1 MLTLAARSMSAHD
14 FGQFALWFNAVSFLA
29 VVAGGGQEKL
39 VIRSWNEYL
48 GATQFGLARGSLV
61 IGATASTAAAV
72 LICLMGFVAG
82 LLFGADHGLLL
93 AAAFFLVLQTIYT
106 FTTHATR
113 AIIGVASSDGHEI
126 TWRLIVIF
134 GTGGAILLGAPLGST
149 GIFAFAALGTVLALA
164 MQLLSI
170 YRGCPPAVRK
180 AAAEFELGP
189 WASRSL
195 RMWSAGVL
203 EAANQYL
210 EVLLIGLVLSPTA
223 AGGYFVASRFAN
235 VFAMVAGS
243 LNNFSAREIARDH
256 YGAAAQRVLETLRK
270 IGLISTLLVV
280 AGIAIVIG
288 AGRELL
294 ALFGPAYVS
303 HYPLLVILS
312 VGTACLTLAGPAP
325 AILLVTGHE
334 GLYSRI
340 VALAGLARCVA
351 LAMLAW
357 AYGPVG
363 AAVASA
369 GASIG
374 LAIALTAACRRH
386 ANLDPAVTA
395 LFAKPMRGVP

>member
-1 MLTLAARSMSAHD
+1 
-14 FGQFALWFNAVSFLA
+14 
-29 VVAGGGQEKL
+29 
-39 VIRSWNEYL
+39 
-48 GATQFGLARGSLV
+48 
-61 IGATASTAAAV
+61 
-72 LICLMGFVAG
+72 
-82 LLFGADHGLLL
+82 
-93 AAAFFLVLQTIYT
+93 
-106 FTTHATR
+106 
-113 AIIGVASSDGHEI
+113 
-126 TWRLIVIF
+126 
-134 GTGGAILLGAPLGST
+134 
-149 GIFAFAALGTVLALA
+149 
-164 MQLLSI
+164 
-170 YRGCPPAVRK
+170 
-180 AAAEFELGP
+180 
-189 WASRSL
+189 
-195 RMWSAGVL
+195 MWSAGVL

-280 AGIAIVIG
+280 AGIALVIG

-303 HYPLLVILS
+303 QYPLLVILS
-312 VGTACLTLAGPAP
+312 AGTACLTLAGPAP

-351 LAMLAW
+351 LAILAW
-357 AYGPVG
+357 VYGPVG

-374 LAIALTAACRRH
+374 LAVALTAACRRR

-395 LFAKPMRGVP
+395 FFAKPMRSVP